1 MKVEKLIYKT
11 ADRCINVVA
20 GKVESLRVNNASENT
35 VRVYDNGCIGVEGS
49 LGEAN
54 FAELE
59 QKATAKLSQGISYPE
74 THEQPQSLYFDTTM
88 PILHENELIV
98 KITHLLN
105 RLSGENPE
113 FLFNNKI
120 MINSSDS
127 RYESSDGVTYRYK
140 GNQLVISL
148 TIKHKGSANIMDES
162 YACISD
168 CFNEALI
175 CHDVKLKCDAFL
187 KKLPHVE
194 EDEFTLIG
202 DYEPIQYAM
211 QHLLADMYFNN
222 ASLFNGKLG
231 KKIFNKKLNMVVN
244 RNPTDQLN
252 LEFFDAEGVVNKNYV
267 NYIVKNG
274 VLEHLITCK
283 RSAAQYKTDNLGS
296 ASASYNGVPSFGVGG
311 FDMENT
317 ATSLNDIVKGKAIY
331 LSVTSGGDMTPSG
344 DISMPTMV
352 AYLYENGKLLGRL
365 PEFAVSVNLFDLLN
379 DGFVG
384 VCEKGLFKFGKHKYF
399 VYKAKLVNKQ

>member
-1 MKVEKLIYKT
+1 MKVEKLVYKT
-11 ADRCINVVA
+11 SGRCINVVA
-20 GKVESLRVNNASENT
+20 GKVESLRVNNATENT

-59 QKATAKLSQGISYPE
+59 QKAAAKLAQGILYPE
-74 THEQPQSLYFDTTM
+74 THEQSQSLYFDTTM
-88 PILHENELIV
+88 PILQETELIE
-98 KITHLLN
+98 KISHLLH
-105 RLSGENPE
+105 RISGENPE

-120 MINSSDS
+120 MLNSSDS

-140 GNQLVISL
+140 GNQFVIAL

-162 YACISD
+162 YDCESD
-168 CFNEALI
+168 YFNEALI

-194 EDEFTLIG
+194 DEEVTIIG
-202 DYEPIQYAM
+202 DYEPIRYAM
-211 QHLLADMYFNN
+211 QHLVADMYFNN
-222 ASLFNGKLG
+222 ASLFAGKLG
-231 KKIFNKKLNMVVN
+231 KKLFNKKFSMMVN
-244 RNPTDQLN
+244 RNPTEQIN

-267 NYIVKNG
+267 NYIVKKG
-274 VLEHLITCK
+274 VLERLITCK
-283 RSAAQYKTDNLGS
+283 RSATQYNTDNLGS
-296 ASASYNGVPSFGVGG
+296 ANASYNGVPSFGAGG
-311 FDMENT
+311 FEVENT
-317 ATSLNDIVKGKAIY
+317 AESLSEIVNGKAVY

-365 PEFAVSVNLFDLLN
+365 PEFAVSVNLFELLN

-384 VCEKGLFKFGKHKYF
+384 VCENGPFKFGKH
-399 VYKAKLVNKQ
+399 N